1 MLKETM
7 TPLCRYC
14 QLRNIELTLC
24 DHDGYYSVCFV
35 CSMQWGL
42 KAQAPIAR
50 CQVRELEH
58 WYSLPDAQEVR

>member
-1 MLKETM
+1 MIC
-7 TPLCRYC
+7 PYC
-14 QLRNIELTLC
+14 KVRKIEVTLTDL
-24 DHDGYYSVCFV
+24 DGTYSVCFV

>member
-1 MLKETM
+1 MVC
-7 TPLCRYC
+7 PYC
-14 QLRNIELTLC
+14 KVRKIEVTLT
-24 DHDGYYSVCFV
+24 DIDGTYSMCFN

-58 WYSLPDAQEVR
+58 WYSLPDAKDVR